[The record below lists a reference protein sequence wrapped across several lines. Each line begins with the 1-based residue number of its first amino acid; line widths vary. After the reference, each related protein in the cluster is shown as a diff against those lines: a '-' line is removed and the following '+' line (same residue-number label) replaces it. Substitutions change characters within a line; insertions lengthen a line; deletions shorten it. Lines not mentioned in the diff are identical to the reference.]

1 MKDQKRVY
9 DQVGL
14 VDRAIAAVGRLLAF
28 EPKKAVAVLVGVLAV
43 LALALGAAGGF
54 RPNEFSPAS
63 GASSSAADADASTS
77 AADATVSATIRFL
90 DVGQGDATLVESAGH
105 WLLIDGGAPQASQ
118 KVYATLKALGVPK
131 LDAIIATHPDADH
144 IGGLSGAL
152 ICVPCGALYCS
163 VASADTETFASM
175 VKYNQSNGTGI
186 IVPASGDSFR
196 LGDAT
201 ATFVQP
207 KKELSGDNNK
217 SLVTRVDFGGHSLL
231 VMGDAETDAEKALLA
246 EGAPVRADILR
257 VSHHGSLDATSEDF
271 LRAVAPQYAV
281 ISVGANNDYGHPSE
295 RVLERLQAAS
305 VGIYRTDQLGDIV
318 FTCAGGQLEV
328 ATQKTVAASPI
339 APGEGTAESQSL
351 ARAYVL
357 NTNSMKFHYPDCR
370 GIEKMAAKNRRDVEA
385 TREEVRSWGYDPCG
399 ICNP

>member
-175 VKYNQSNGTGI
+175 VKYNQPNGTGI
-186 IVPASGDSFR
+186 IVNRASIGLIRNIITHTPAI
-196 LGDAT
+196 T
-201 ATFVQP
+201 MTFV
-207 KKELSGDNNK
+207 
-217 SLVTRVDFGGHSLL
+217 
-231 VMGDAETDAEKALLA
+231 A
-246 EGAPVRADILR
+246 
-257 VSHHGSLDATSEDF
+257 
-271 LRAVAPQYAV
+271 
-281 ISVGANNDYGHPSE
+281 IS
-295 RVLERLQAAS
+295 
-305 VGIYRTDQLGDIV
+305 
-318 FTCAGGQLEV
+318 
-328 ATQKTVAASPI
+328 
-339 APGEGTAESQSL
+339 
-351 ARAYVL
+351 
-357 NTNSMKFHYPDCR
+357 
-370 GIEKMAAKNRRDVEA
+370 GIE
-385 TREEVRSWGYDPCG
+385 
-399 ICNP
+399 